1 MLLKAPLTTDAKIA
15 RLRGSGCGGSKSA
28 ADVVK
33 PVPALGLPAAAKAQ
47 IQMTQMSGPQPLS
60 AKELEKAA
68 ERYSTT
74 SVLRALLSH
83 DAALGGVPIKLLSA
97 RWLLTYFQANAEARL
112 EHRQH
117 LERTAPEAF
126 VTGAKLERVLA
137 ELVSG
142 TCMAEVGGEYKAATQ
157 GSDTPVEIAFP
168 SAAAMSHMCAPRSPT
183 RRPNTCATKILQPTT
198 PPPPTNALC
207 LAGGSPRTT
216 PIRTPRTFA
225 RSGCPRSS
233 GSTRSEC
240 GSSPTMAMANRV
252 PRTPAAYQRH
262 APQRQE
268 AVLEA
273 ADFAIFI
280 E

>member
-47 IQMTQMSGPQPLS
+47 TQMTQMSGPQPLT
-60 AKELEKAA
+60 AKDLEEAA
-68 ERYSTT
+68 ERYMYSTT
-74 SVLRALLSH
+74 SVLHALLSH

-142 TCMAEVGGEYKAATQ
+142 KYMAEVGGEYKAVTMR
-157 GSDTPVEIAFP
+157 DIPVEIAFP
-168 SAAAMSHMCAPRSPT
+168 SAAAMSHMCAPRSP
-183 RRPNTCATKILQPTT
+183 NTGTTNQVLRATTT
-198 PPPPTNALC
+198 PLPPSALC

-262 APQRQE
+262 APQRQGG
-268 AVLEA
+268 AGGGRLCH
-273 ADFAIFI
+273 IH
-280 E
+280 

>member
-1 MLLKAPLTTDAKIA
+1 MLLKAPLTTDAKIRRHQKMLLKA
-15 RLRGSGCGGSKSA
+15 PLTTDAKITRLRGSGCGGSKSA

-47 IQMTQMSGPQPLS
+47 TQMTQMSGPQPLT
-60 AKELEKAA
+60 AKDLEEAA

-74 SVLRALLSH
+74 SVLHALLSH

-117 LERTAPEAF
+117 LERTAPEAY

-142 TCMAEVGGEYKAATQ
+142 KYMAEVGGEYKAVT
-157 GSDTPVEIAFP
+157 GRGDRSVEIAFP
-168 SAAAMSHMCAPRSPT
+168 SAAAMSHMCAPR
-183 RRPNTCATKILQPTT
+183 RQNTFATKVLRATT
-198 PPPPTNALC
+198 PPLPLNARC

-233 GSTRSEC
+233 GSTRS
-240 GSSPTMAMANRV
+240 G
-252 PRTPAAYQRH
+252 
-262 APQRQE
+262 
-268 AVLEA
+268 
-273 ADFAIFI
+273 
-280 E
+280 